1 MRSAISIDVDAPAK
15 LVFGLARDVTR
26 WPALL
31 PHYRDVRVL
40 QSHDDGSM
48 TARMLAIR
56 PVVPALGYGIP
67 VAWRA
72 RVWQDP
78 AAPGLR
84 FRHQGGATDGME
96 VAWRIVPA
104 GGGCHVTIEHDFSP
118 AAPGWALLVDRLF
131 VRPIAGRTLATFKLI
146 AEAVQAAAPAG
157 APARS
162 GRSRSAKKS
171 I

>member
-40 QSHDDGSM
+40 QPHDDGSM

-78 AAPGLR
+78 ATLGLR
-84 FRHQGGATDGME
+84 FRHQGGATDGMD
-96 VAWRIVPA
+96 VAWRIEPA

-118 AAPGWALLVDRLF
+118 RVPGFARFVDRF
-131 VRPIAGRTLATFKLI
+131 FTRPIAGRTLATFKTL
-146 AEAVQAAAPAG
+146 AEALAAGGG
-157 APARS
+157 ADPTPPTNLTA
-162 GRSRSAKKS
+162 
-171 I
+171 